1 MGGSAGGLQ
10 ATPTKHTKSRT
21 RNNRRLDDTSE
32 DDNFPAESEDASLEH
47 CDPSQVQSAINGTRT
62 SSRSKKAPESRMLD
76 DIYYSAIGAKLCVE

>member
-47 CDPSQVQSAINGTRT
+47 CDPSQVQSTVNGT
-62 SSRSKKAPESRMLD
+62 SSRSKKAPKSRVLD
-76 DIYYSAIGAKLCVE
+76 DIYYRAIGAKLCVE